1 LANFRSPYRLSVIKA
16 DVVVALKKLLFLEI
30 RGGERLHLANCS
42 LRSIARFP
50 TNREEFSMSTIQAD
64 REAGAGLGSAMVHAL
79 AKNWWLLLLRGVA
92 AIIFGLLTFAWP
104 GLTLLTL
111 ILFYGAFA
119 LIDGVLAIIAAIT
132 GGAPAPRWWLAIV
145 GLLGIGAGL
154 LTFLMPGLTALVLL
168 YFIAGWAIATG
179 LFQIVGAIKLRK
191 EIDNEW
197 LLILGGI
204 ISVLFGVAMM
214 LAPGAGALALVWV
227 IGAYSVVIGV
237 IFVALAFRLKKHT
250 HS

>member
-1 LANFRSPYRLSVIKA
+1 
-16 DVVVALKKLLFLEI
+16 
-30 RGGERLHLANCS
+30 
-42 LRSIARFP
+42 
-50 TNREEFSMSTIQAD
+50 MSTIQAN
-64 REAGAGLGSAMVHAL
+64 REPGAGLGSAMVHAL
-79 AKNWWLLLLRGVA
+79 AKNWWLLLLRGIA
-92 AIIFGLLTFAWP
+92 AIIFGLLAFAWP

-119 LIDGVLAIIAAIT
+119 LVDGVLAIVAAVT
-132 GGAPAPRWWLAIV
+132 GGVPGSRWWLAIV
-145 GLLGIGAGL
+145 GLLGIAAGL
-154 LTFLMPGLTALVLL
+154 LTFLTPGLTALVLL
-168 YFIAGWAIATG
+168 FFIAGWAIVTG
-179 LFQIVGAIKLRK
+179 VFEIIGAIKLRK

-204 ISVLFGVAMM
+204 ISVLFGVGMM

-227 IGAYSVVIGV
+227 IGAYSVVMGV

>member
-1 LANFRSPYRLSVIKA
+1 MKVRPSEFEGK
-16 DVVVALKKLLFLEI
+16 
-30 RGGERLHLANCS
+30 RLHLANRT
-42 LRSIARFP
+42 LRSIALP
-50 TNREEFSMSTIQAD
+50 TIREEFSMSTIQAE
-64 REAGAGLGSAMVHAL
+64 REAGTGLGSAMVHAL

-92 AIIFGLLTFAWP
+92 AIIFGLLTFVWP

-204 ISVLFGVAMM
+204 ISMLFGIAMM

-227 IGAYSVVIGV
+227 IGAYSVVIGL
-237 IFVALAFRLKKHT
+237 IFVALAFRLKKHA